1 MGVPGA
7 VKPGRSVG
15 TMSSSLSSARVVPP
29 GAAPKPSTSRRALRL
44 VVRAT
49 KPDAGSDGT
58 PKKQGRRE
66 FMLNSSSAFTLA
78 SMFTIGAAKR
88 PNTIGVQ
95 DVYGSKQLN
104 LCPPTPNCVSTAE
117 EANDLAHYI
126 PQWTYNPE
134 EGRGKKAPVTQAEA
148 MAELR
153 DVIESIKPDDFT
165 PRSSS
170 RRMTTCTQSFRAQS
184 SGSSTTSSFSSL
196 GASVTSSSI
205 GAPPAL
211 ARATVTRIAS
221 ASRPSAWLC
230 RRRAGRASA
239 SRRLAQ
245 PHGFGPF

>member
-49 KPDAGSDGT
+49 EPDAEEAGS
-58 PKKQGRRE
+58 QGVHAE
-66 FMLNSSSAFTLA
+66 
-78 SMFTIGAAKR
+78 
-88 PNTIGVQ
+88 Q
-95 DVYGSKQLN
+95 QQLN

-165 PRSSS
+165 P
-170 RRMTTCTQSFRAQS
+170 TVIKQTDDYLYAEFQSPIF
-184 SGSSTTSSFSSL
+184 
-196 GASVTSSSI
+196 
-205 GAPPAL
+205 
-211 ARATVTRIAS
+211 
-221 ASRPSAWLC
+221 
-230 RRRAGRASA
+230 
-239 SRRLAQ
+239 
-245 PHGFGPF
+245 GFIDDVEFFFPGG